1 MNARKFGTVAVVTAL
16 SSIVLGGFINTNST
30 TAHAAANFTAG
41 AKETRNPM
49 GAALGS
55 TMAKK
60 YNISMPEANKGYFS
74 GGSTYIGPR
83 VGTSAA
89 GATTTIQVKVS
100 KTSKGT
106 TFELEPAKAGEQPEK
121 ATLRLDGVPNI
132 AFSGTKK
139 EDIKKGNVTLM
150 ADSYKVEKGTS
161 AEKMAFDG
169 NQDGLIEIND
179 KTMSDKSMGWS
190 LFAAITPLTDKAG
203 DTLDATLNLKLMGDN
218 GVADTSTSLS
228 SMNGEAKSVLMAAK
242 GTGLDTTKVMVDQK
256 GTTLTIN
263 KNENIQA
270 GVYQANVVW
279 TLANNAN
286 AQANMA
292 NANANRGASNNQ

>member
-1 MNARKFGTVAVVTAL
+1 MIARSFGAVAAVTIL
-16 SSIVLGGFINTNST
+16 SSIALGGFIKTDST
-30 TAHAAANFTAG
+30 TVHAAANFTEG
-41 AKETRNPM
+41 AKATRNPM
-49 GAALGS
+49 GPALGS
-55 TMAKK
+55 SMAKK
-60 YNISMPEANKGYFS
+60 YNISMPEAGKGYFS
-74 GGSTYIGPR
+74 GGSTFIGPR

-89 GATTTIQVKVS
+89 GATSTIQVKVS

-106 TFELEPAKAGEQPEK
+106 TFELEPAKAGKQPDK

-132 AFSGTKK
+132 AFSDTKK
-139 EDIKKGNVTLM
+139 DDIKKGNVTLM
-150 ADSYKVEKGTS
+150 SDDYKVEKGTS

-169 NQDGLIEIND
+169 NKDGLIEIND

-190 LFAAITPLTDKAG
+190 LFAAITPLTDKDG

-218 GVADTSTSLS
+218 GVEGTSTSLS
-228 SMNGEAKSVLMAAK
+228 SMNGEAKPVLTAK
-242 GTGLDTTKVMVDQK
+242 KGMGMDTTKAMVDQK

-279 TLANNAN
+279 TLANDAN
-286 AQANMA
+286 AQASMA
-292 NANANRGASNNQ
+292 NTNANRGASNNQ

>member
-1 MNARKFGTVAVVTAL
+1 MNARKFGTVAAVTAL
-16 SSIVLGGFINTNST
+16 STIALGGFIKADSTNV
-30 TAHAAANFTAG
+30 HAAANFTQG
-41 AKETRNPM
+41 DKETRNPM

-89 GATTTIQVKVS
+89 GATSTIQVKVS
-100 KTSKGT
+100 KTTKGT
-106 TFELEPAKAGEQPEK
+106 TFELEPAKAGKQPAK

-132 AFSGTKK
+132 SFSNTMK
-139 EDIKKGNVTLM
+139 DDVKKGDVTLM
-150 ADSYKVEKGTS
+150 ADGYKVSKGTS

-169 NQDGLIEIND
+169 NKDGLIEVTD

-190 LFAAITPLTDKAG
+190 LFAAITPLMDKEG
-203 DTLDATLNLKLMGDN
+203 DTLNATLNLKLMGAN
-218 GVADTSTSLS
+218 GVEGTSTSLN
-228 SMNGEAKSVLMAAK
+228 SMNGEAKPVLTAAK
-242 GTGLDTTKVMVDQK
+242 GVGMDTTKAMIDQK
-256 GTTLTIN
+256 GTTLMIN
-263 KNENIQA
+263 KNEDIQA

-279 TLANNAN
+279 TLANDAN

-292 NANANRGASNNQ
+292 NANANRGAINNQ

>member
-1 MNARKFGTVAVVTAL
+1 MMTRKFGTVAAVTIL
-16 SSIVLGGFINTNST
+16 SSIALGGFIKTDST
-30 TAHAAANFTAG
+30 TVHAAANFTQG
-41 AKETRNPM
+41 EKETRNPM

-55 TMAKK
+55 TKAKK

-74 GGSTYIGPR
+74 GGSMYIGPR

-89 GATTTIQVKVS
+89 GATSTIQVKVS

-106 TFELEPAKAGEQPEK
+106 TFELEPAKAGKQPDA

-132 AFSGTKK
+132 SFSNTKK
-139 EDIKKGNVTLM
+139 EDIKKGDVTLM
-150 ADSYKVEKGTS
+150 ADSYKVDKGTS

-169 NQDGLIEIND
+169 NKDGLIEIND
-179 KTMSDKSMGWS
+179 KTMRDKSMGWS
-190 LFAAITPLTDKAG
+190 LFAAITPLMDKDG
-203 DTLDATLNLKLMGDN
+203 DTLNATLNLKLTGDN
-218 GVADTSTSLS
+218 GVEGTSTSLDS
-228 SMNGEAKSVLMAAK
+228 INGEAKTVLTAAK
-242 GTGLDTTKVMVDQK
+242 GTGMNTTKVMVDQK
-256 GTTLTIN
+256 TTTLKIN

-279 TLANNAN
+279 TLANDAN

-292 NANANRGASNNQ
+292 NANANRGAINNQ

>member
-1 MNARKFGTVAVVTAL
+1 MIARKFGTVAAVTIL
-16 SSIVLGGFINTNST
+16 SSIALGGLIKTDST
-30 TAHAAANFTAG
+30 TVHAAANFTEG
-41 AKETRNPM
+41 AKATRNPM
-49 GAALGS
+49 GPAFGS

-60 YNISMPEANKGYFS
+60 YNISMPEAGKGYFS
-74 GGSTYIGPR
+74 GGSTFIGPR

-89 GATTTIQVKVS
+89 SATSTIQVKVS

-106 TFELEPAKAGEQPEK
+106 TFELEPAKAGKQPDK

-132 AFSGTKK
+132 AFSDTKK
-139 EDIKKGNVTLM
+139 DDIKKGNVTLM
-150 ADSYKVEKGTS
+150 SDSYKVEKGTS

-169 NQDGLIEIND
+169 NKDGLIEIND

-190 LFAAITPLTDKAG
+190 LFAAITPLTDKDG

-218 GVADTSTSLS
+218 GVEGTSTSLS
-228 SMNGEAKSVLMAAK
+228 SMNGEAKPVLTAK
-242 GTGLDTTKVMVDQK
+242 KGMGMDTTKAMVDQK

-263 KNENIQA
+263 KNDNIQA

-279 TLANNAN
+279 TLANDAN
-286 AQANMA
+286 AQASMA
-292 NANANRGASNNQ
+292 NANANRGAINNQ

>member
-1 MNARKFGTVAVVTAL
+1 MIARKFGTVAAVTIL
-16 SSIVLGGFINTNST
+16 SSIALGGFIKTDST
-30 TAHAAANFTAG
+30 TVHAAANFTEG
-41 AKETRNPM
+41 AKTTRNPM
-49 GAALGS
+49 GPALGS
-55 TMAKK
+55 SMAKK
-60 YNISMPEANKGYFS
+60 YNISMPEAGKGYFS
-74 GGSTYIGPR
+74 GGSTFIGPR

-89 GATTTIQVKVS
+89 GATSTIQVKVS

-106 TFELEPAKAGEQPEK
+106 TFELEPAKAGKQPDK

-132 AFSGTKK
+132 AFSDTKK
-139 EDIKKGNVTLM
+139 EDIKKGDVTLM
-150 ADSYKVEKGTS
+150 SDSFKVEKGTS

-169 NQDGLIEIND
+169 NKDGLIEIND

-190 LFAAITPLTDKAG
+190 LFAAITPLTDKDG

-218 GVADTSTSLS
+218 GVEGTSTSLS
-228 SMNGEAKSVLMAAK
+228 SMNGEAKPVLTAK
-242 GTGLDTTKVMVDQK
+242 KGMGMDTTKAMVDQK

-279 TLANNAN
+279 TLANDAN
-286 AQANMA
+286 AQTSMA
-292 NANANRGASNNQ
+292 NANANRGAINNQ